1 MPTTGAPVAGS
12 PGPRALDEQAQRR
25 LWDLSAERTG
35 VEYSFTET
43 SPPAATMARQRSRV
57 AGAIAEGS
65 AVTRKSLSP
74 EAFMKHLPL
83 AER

>member
-1 MPTTGAPVAGS
+1 
-12 PGPRALDEQAQRR
+12 
-25 LWDLSAERTG
+25 
-35 VEYSFTET
+35 
-43 SPPAATMARQRSRV
+43 MARQRNLG

-74 EAFMKHLPL
+74 KAFMKHLPL